1 MLIFDPV
8 RHQYKNEHTGE
19 PYISVSQLLGN
30 YKKPFN
36 SKVVAERVAAKEGTT
51 TEAVLEKWK
60 KINVDSQVYGTAVHK
75 AIEDYH
81 TLGTI
86 DKEYEDIILSYIEL
100 NILSKND
107 ELLSEHRLYSHTNKL
122 AGTADIIR
130 LEKKGGFSIFDI
142 KTNKKFNLF
151 SQYNDQ
157 LLYPLDHLP
166 SCEFTTYSLQLSLYA
181 YMYQEITGRL
191 VNQLGIF
198 HYDREQSKFIYY
210 PIMYMK
216 NDVIQ
221 ILKHYGESKLG

>member
-8 RHQYKNEHTGE
+8 SHVYKNQYTNEV
-19 PYISVSQLLGN
+19 YISVSQLLSN

-75 AIEDYH
+75 AIEDYNIS
-81 TLGTI
+81 GVI
-86 DKEYEDIILSYIEL
+86 DETYANIVNSYIEL
-100 NILSKND
+100 DVVTRND
-107 ELLSEHRLYSHTNKL
+107 ELLSEHKLYSHTNKL

-130 LEKKGGFSIFDI
+130 LEKRGGFSIFDI

-157 LLYPLDHLP
+157 LLYPLAHLP
-166 SCEFTTYSLQLSLYA
+166 ACEFTTYSLQLSLYA
-181 YMYQEITGRL
+181 YMYQEITGRH
-191 VNQLGIF
+191 VQQLGIF
-198 HYDREQSKFIYY
+198 HYERDNSKFIYY
-210 PIMYMK
+210 PVIYMK
-216 NDVIQ
+216 HDVIQ
-221 ILKHYGESKLG
+221 LLKHYGKSKLG